1 MLIKKVKI
9 YKLLH
14 SIIYSLYM
22 FAPTHFVITAIANI
36 YWYCVDSMRYSIHL
50 AICFIFLL
58 PLNCNNNFFSFAV
71 KRFST
76 FQWRFRCQIAYKIL
90 VIFYFSLPPF
100 FFLPIHSMFYVCDFQ
115 VTFGSS
121 SLFLFLS
128 LSLPC
133 WYLLQSKMP
142 PKHLRYNLYIY
153 FIANMYEHSRS
164 DNIWNW
170 NRWFFPF
177 RSLSLARWESFVC
190 CAFFVL
196 KFHLFFVSFFF
207 QVCVCVW
214 SVHST
219 INLFNH
225 IYSLAVKYFK
235 SCWILQHVFFEW

>member
-50 AICFIFLL
+50 AICSIFLL

-100 FFLPIHSMFYVCDFQ
+100 FFCLFIQCSMCVIFKLLLALALSF
-115 VTFGSS
+115 SS
-121 SLFLFLS
+121 YLS
-128 LSLPC
+128 LSHVGIC
-133 WYLLQSKMP
+133 SN
-142 PKHLRYNLYIY
+142 PKCRLN
-153 FIANMYEHSRS
+153 
-164 DNIWNW
+164 
-170 NRWFFPF
+170 
-177 RSLSLARWESFVC
+177 
-190 CAFFVL
+190 
-196 KFHLFFVSFFF
+196 
-207 QVCVCVW
+207 
-214 SVHST
+214 T
-219 INLFNH
+219 
-225 IYSLAVKYFK
+225 
-235 SCWILQHVFFEW
+235 